1 MQRMD
6 PNKIETPLLS
16 QKDMADKIA
25 LIKKKKRGISNG
37 KISICKSKHFKR
49 IENTLSTWNFS
60 FFNL

>member
-25 LIKKKKRGISNG
+25 LIKKKREEYQTA
-37 KISICKSKHFKR
+37 KSQ
-49 IENTLSTWNFS
+49 SA
-60 FFNL
+60 NLNILKGLKTR